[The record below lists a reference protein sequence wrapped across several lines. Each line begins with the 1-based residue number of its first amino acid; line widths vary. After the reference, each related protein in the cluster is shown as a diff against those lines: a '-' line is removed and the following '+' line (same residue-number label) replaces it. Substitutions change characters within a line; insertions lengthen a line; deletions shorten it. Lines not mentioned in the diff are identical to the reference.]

1 MKRGVS
7 LLDAT
12 LAMPRQEKGPE
23 SARYSWKDL
32 ATSQVFTDA
41 LRRDVHILVDAFALT
56 WLWLDSQSQPDT
68 PSSSFLRWEYG
79 PFTVFERVWIR
90 NHWHHAS
97 STLGTHKAI
106 RRAFSDMVIRAF
118 LDELAP
124 VCVPQDT
131 TSLRLLHA
139 VGAAFGLACW
149 WYAQPPGTYEALPLD
164 TEAYRALIELPER
177 ARTVLDGEAQ
187 VHRIPPSSDMA
198 YVVQQLLSGPYHV
211 YVVPLTSPRLSAS
224 TTLHAKAHAWPQA
237 TAAMDALGIPGATSQ
252 AGASANTAQALE
264 NLSLAQTNY
273 AVRHVDVS
281 WQD

>member
-1 MKRGVS
+1 
-7 LLDAT
+7 
-12 LAMPRQEKGPE
+12 MPRQEEGPE

-32 ATSQVFTDA
+32 ATSQAFTDA

-56 WLWLDSQSQPDT
+56 WIWLDTQPQPDT

-97 STLGTHKAI
+97 STLGTYKAI
-106 RRAFSDMVIRAF
+106 RRDFSDMVIRAF

-124 VCVPQDT
+124 VSAPQDT

-177 ARTVLDGEAQ
+177 ARTVLDGEAHG
-187 VHRIPPSSDMA
+187 HRIPPSSDMA

-211 YVVPLTSPRLSAS
+211 YVVPLTSPRLCAS
-224 TTLHAKAHAWPQA
+224 TTLHAKAHAWPEA
-237 TAAMDALGIPGATSQ
+237 TGAMDALGIPGATSQ

-273 AVRHVDVS
+273 AARHVDVS